1 MTTVTL
7 SSKNKIVVPKA
18 VRQQLGL
25 KSGDKLVISK
35 TSDNKITLAKEPTIE
50 DFLGIVPPLND
61 IDPVDRIREL
71 RDNWRASDDIR

>member
-7 SSKNKIVVPKA
+7 SSKNQIVVPKA

-35 TSDNKITLAKEPTIE
+35 TSDNKITLAKEPTIH
-50 DFLGIVPPLND
+50 DFLGIAKPLND
-61 IDPVDRIREL
+61 IDPVDRIRAL
-71 RDNWRASDDIR
+71 REEWR